1 MAHPISPLV
10 RSQTNLELV
19 STGNA
24 RQALLPTIEFSSHG
38 PGSGAEKNDK
48 LEMQSNGNPTG
59 GSNSTSI
66 QTLQIS
72 RRPSLLLHDILARRP
87 SALFRGKKEAN
98 GHAPKSPFGRSLAD
112 TAATSMVTINTH
124 GEGDDRHFAAKQSKV
139 KNRRKGNDALSA
151 ALSAF
156 YCKILVL
163 VGVCLPITEVI
174 SNQIPNYVY
183 QGFYVYLYMGSI
195 LFVAFLYAT
204 TLRNRTLF
212 NALKS
217 FRK

>member
-1 MAHPISPLV
+1 MGL
-10 RSQTNLELV
+10 
-19 STGNA
+19 
-24 RQALLPTIEFSSHG
+24 AL
-38 PGSGAEKNDK
+38 
-48 LEMQSNGNPTG
+48 
-59 GSNSTSI
+59 
-66 QTLQIS
+66 
-72 RRPSLLLHDILARRP
+72 SLLQNFIFL
-87 SALFRGKKEAN
+87 
-98 GHAPKSPFGRSLAD
+98 
-112 TAATSMVTINTH
+112 TSSIAFVIV
-124 GEGDDRHFAAKQSKV
+124 FS
-139 KNRRKGNDALSA
+139 DALSA

>member
-98 GHAPKSPFGRSLAD
+98 GHAPKSPFGYRFKHVRHA
-112 TAATSMVTINTH
+112 I
-124 GEGDDRHFAAKQSKV
+124 HFAL
-139 KNRRKGNDALSA
+139 DMH
-151 ALSAF
+151 
-156 YCKILVL
+156 IL
-163 VGVCLPITEVI
+163 
-174 SNQIPNYVY
+174 
-183 QGFYVYLYMGSI
+183 
-195 LFVAFLYAT
+195 LF
-204 TLRNRTLF
+204 
-212 NALKS
+212 KS
-217 FRK
+217 FDYFFYFFFLFYLHIHTNICMVVAQSVTSGHRRHLYGHNQHTW